1 MHPELLIH
9 KSKALEKLK
18 LLLLFSGLTKENF
31 EFQDA
36 RSLFFN
42 YGWRKGK
49 RTNKKNP
56 DILLFLRALLLWWP
70 FVPGW
75 WGLAPW
81 SVLQMCLQG
90 WRDSV
95 LHSFLWGCSVQTG
108 QDSAAFWGHYS
119 WLSSFP
125 WQDLF
130 LMQTYKIAGRSG
142 WFEKRS
148 IYMWSGGWVF
158 QCKHAVSSP
167 IHCFSTD
174 LFVSCVCCLIEH
186 NYAPKKW
193 WFWFLKKKKCR
204 INQKIFLFLWGKEGK
219 HKILMR
225 VIFISVSIWLAGFAY
240 HIYFSQE
247 TSQYSWKY
255 QSNFTSQMLIKF
267 PLGVRWNRSL
277 GALFLHLLRNE

>member
-1 MHPELLIH
+1 MKER
-9 KSKALEKLK
+9 EK
-18 LLLLFSGLTKENF
+18 
-31 EFQDA
+31 
-36 RSLFFN
+36 
-42 YGWRKGK
+42 
-49 RTNKKNP
+49 NKQKNP

-108 QDSAAFWGHYS
+108 QDSAAFWGHYP

-130 LMQTYKIAGRSG
+130 LMQTYKIAERSG

-167 IHCFSTD
+167 IHCFPTD

-193 WFWFLKKKKCR
+193 WFWFYKKKNVESIRKY
-204 INQKIFLFLWGKEGK
+204 
-219 HKILMR
+219 
-225 VIFISVSIWLAGFAY
+225 FISLGEGRKAQDFNESYLHKPKYLVGGFHLPYLFFSGNLAIQLKISVKFHKSNADK
-240 HIYFSQE
+240 IPLRCKMKQKSRSAFL
-247 TSQYSWKY
+247 TS
-255 QSNFTSQMLIKF
+255 T
-267 PLGVRWNRSL
+267 
-277 GALFLHLLRNE
+277 